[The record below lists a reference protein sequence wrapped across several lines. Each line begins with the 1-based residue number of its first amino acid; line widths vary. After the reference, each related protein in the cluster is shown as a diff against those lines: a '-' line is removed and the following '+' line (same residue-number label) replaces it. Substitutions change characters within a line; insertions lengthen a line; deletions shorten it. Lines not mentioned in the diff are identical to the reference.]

1 MIFPA
6 NFEEKIGFDKIR
18 KHLKNHC
25 ISTLGKDKVDALKFL
40 ISYNRIK
47 TELGL
52 VDEFKDIIQ
61 LEDNFPI
68 QHFFDV
74 RETIKRLRI
83 EGTAVEQEQL
93 FDIKRS
99 LEEIKAIV
107 NFFSKAEEDKYPHL
121 KMLAGHVPVFPYVI
135 DRIARIIDKNGVIK
149 DNASNDLLQIRKSLQ
164 GKISGA
170 SRVMHN
176 ILQKAKN
183 ENVIEADTQLT
194 IRDGK
199 MLIPVPASSKR
210 KIKGYVADESATG
223 KTSFIEPIEIIELN
237 NEIRELEFAER
248 REIFKILMDFSN
260 DIRPYVD
267 DLLHGYEFLSEI
279 DFIRAKALFAI
290 KIDANLPNITGKSGF
305 DIKNAKHPL
314 LFLAFE
320 KEGRWVIP
328 LDISLSS
335 NQRIILISGPNAG
348 GKSVCLKTV
357 GLLQYMLQCGL
368 LVPVHEKSTMGLF
381 KSIFIDIGDEQSL
394 EDDLSTYS
402 SHLKNM
408 QKLIETADE
417 NTLVLIDEFGSG
429 TEPIVGGAIAEAMM
443 EEFVK
448 LKTYGIITTHYAN
461 LKHFASSAQNM
472 VNAAMLFDERN
483 MKPLYELEIGRPGSS
498 FAFEIAKKIGL
509 PQHVLQSAE
518 NKAGKE
524 QVNFDKHLQEIEKE
538 RRRLS
543 NLNKNLSQKEMHLE
557 NVLKKYEEETQL
569 TVQKRKEIIKEA
581 KLATENLLSGVNKT
595 IEKSIYEIKKANA
608 DKEKTREIR
617 KNIEQLKEDTSK
629 RFQHEGK
636 FLTKKIEDIKRKK
649 RIKKEEEIEE
659 KELADTAIVI
669 GDKVKLKDGQG
680 LGEVLELKDNKALIS
695 LGNMQMYL
703 EKSQIIKIS
712 SKQFKKQSK
721 TPVLENNIKKW
732 DISEVKNKFTYG
744 LDVRGKRADEA
755 LQMVTSYIDDC
766 IMVEANEVKILHG
779 KGNGIL
785 RQLIREYLKTVSLI
799 KSVKDEKI
807 DLGGSGITVVK
818 FSY

>member
-659 KELADTAIVI
+659 KELADTAIVV